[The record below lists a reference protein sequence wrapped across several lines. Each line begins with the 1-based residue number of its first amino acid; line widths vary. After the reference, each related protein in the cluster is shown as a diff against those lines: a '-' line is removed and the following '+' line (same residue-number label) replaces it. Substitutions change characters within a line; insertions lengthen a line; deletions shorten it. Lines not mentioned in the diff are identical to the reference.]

1 MTVQE
6 DISEAEAKA
15 RAELAAAYRL
25 AAHHG
30 WDDGIGTHFSA
41 RVPGPETHFLLL
53 PLGMMYEEVTAT
65 SLVKVDLDG
74 NVVGGPEGARINRA
88 GFMIHSYIHREI
100 PEAHCVFH
108 CHTVAGIAVGAQK
121 RGLLPLS
128 FHAMFL
134 HDRLGYHDL
143 EGVTVDEDE
152 MPRMVEALNGKNGLI
167 LRNHGTLVAAPTIAE
182 AFFYLFHLE
191 KACEIQVAA
200 GASSELIIPSNA
212 MVSHFRSQVDAG
224 FDYIAQLTWEAMLR
238 KDERNGRRDPLHVPP
253 IA

>member
-1 MTVQE
+1 MTEPQATA
-6 DISEAEAKA
+6 AEAQT
-15 RAELAAAYRL
+15 RHELAAAYRL
-25 AAHHG
+25 AAWHG

-41 RVPGPETHFLLL
+41 RVAGADPHFLML
-53 PLGMMYEEVTAT
+53 PLGMMYEEVTADA
-65 SLVKVDLDG
+65 LLKVDLDG
-74 NVVGGPEGARINRA
+74 NVVAGPEGARINRA
-88 GFMIHSYIHREI
+88 GFTIHAYMHRTV

-108 CHTVAGIAVGAQK
+108 CHTVAGIAVGAQR

-152 MPRMVEALNGKNGLI
+152 MPRMAVALQGRNGLM

-200 GASSELIIPSNA
+200 GSAPDLFVPTDA
-212 MVSHFRSQVDAG
+212 MVAHFRSQVDEG
-224 FDYIAQLTWEAMLR
+224 FGYIAQLTWDAMLR
-238 KDERNGRRDPLHVPP
+238 KAER
-253 IA
+253 I